1 MIKGGDLFFIGSG
14 VLNLLPEESKY
25 PRTKELADMFLFSI
39 HCGGMRFS
47 DVCTLRWCE
56 VDMEKRMIRHLQV
69 KNHTQRH
76 KMLNLPISNECMKI
90 LERWKGRNETF
101 VFGLLS
107 DDFDLTDEEALKHT
121 LNSKNRTINQSLKC
135 IGEKMRLPFN
145 LHFHIARHTF
155 ATLAINK
162 GVDLNKISTMMSHS
176 GTWVTEKVYA
186 KFLPE
191 TLTQVVD
198 EKLDFQ
204 FD

>member
-1 MIKGGDLFFIGSG
+1 MDEKKNAVYDAVVVLDTPIKIQND
-14 VLNLLPEESKY
+14 
-25 PRTKELADMFLFSI
+25 RKETI
-39 HCGGMRFS
+39 Q
-47 DVCTLRWCE
+47 
-56 VDMEKRMIRHLQV
+56 I
-69 KNHTQRH
+69 
-76 KMLNLPISNECMKI
+76 
-90 LERWKGRNETF
+90 
-101 VFGLLS
+101 FGLLP
-107 DDFDLTDEEALKHT
+107 DDFDLTDEEMLKHT

-135 IGEKMRLPFN
+135 IGEKMGLPFN

-155 ATLAINK
+155 ATLAINR
-162 GVDLNKISTMMSHS
+162 GVDLNKISTLMSHS